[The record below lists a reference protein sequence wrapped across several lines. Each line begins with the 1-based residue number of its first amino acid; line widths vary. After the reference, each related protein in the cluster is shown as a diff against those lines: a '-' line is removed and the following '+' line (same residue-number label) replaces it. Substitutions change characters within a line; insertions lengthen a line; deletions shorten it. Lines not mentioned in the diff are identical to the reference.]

1 MQRGHRVKE
10 VDSVLILSN
19 TTYQP
24 LYLQL
29 YEQIKQKIASGEMHS
44 GSKLPSK
51 HQLAKDLNVSKNTI
65 ETAYQQLLA
74 EGYIK
79 SVARRGFYVEQLEQY
94 TFDGN
99 KNALEDIPCP
109 WASEES
115 SQEPPRPFRY
125 DFRNGQMAD
134 TQFPFIIWTKLLNQ
148 CLRMEQPG
156 ILSYQD
162 LQGEVGLRREIM
174 RYVLEYRG
182 VNCRSEQIVIGAGTQ
197 HCLSML
203 CHLLNQHTKTIAVEE
218 PGYNGTKAV
227 FRNHGFNIIPI
238 TVDADGIRVH
248 ELTNSN
254 TNIIYVT
261 PSNQFPTGAIMSIA
275 RRLSLAEWAKK
286 NNGIILE
293 DDYCHLRYNIKPV
306 PSLYSVCDA
315 QNVVYLGTFSKIL
328 SPSLRLSY
336 MILPPMLLDSY
347 KKTFSEYNT
356 SVPFLSQKALEL
368 FMQQGY
374 WERHLRRTV
383 QIYKKKQEFL
393 IRNLINYFGK
403 RIEIYGNNAGLHLL
417 IKVKCGLTEQ
427 QLIDRAAQM
436 EVKVYPVSRYW
447 MRLENYSNDMVL
459 LGFTGIAENDISRGV
474 ELLHRAW
481 LGNSSH

>member
-1 MQRGHRVKE
+1 
-10 VDSVLILSN
+10 
-19 TTYQP
+19 
-24 LYLQL
+24 
-29 YEQIKQKIASGEMHS
+29 
-44 GSKLPSK
+44 
-51 HQLAKDLNVSKNTI
+51 
-65 ETAYQQLLA
+65 
-74 EGYIK
+74 
-79 SVARRGFYVEQLEQY
+79 
-94 TFDGN
+94 
-99 KNALEDIPCP
+99 
-109 WASEES
+109 
-115 SQEPPRPFRY
+115 
-125 DFRNGQMAD
+125 
-134 TQFPFIIWTKLLNQ
+134 
-148 CLRMEQPG
+148 
-156 ILSYQD
+156 
-162 LQGEVGLRREIM
+162 
-174 RYVLEYRG
+174 
-182 VNCRSEQIVIGAGTQ
+182 
-197 HCLSML
+197 
-203 CHLLNQHTKTIAVEE
+203 
-218 PGYNGTKAV
+218 
-227 FRNHGFNIIPI
+227 
-238 TVDADGIRVH
+238 
-248 ELTNSN
+248 
-254 TNIIYVT
+254 
-261 PSNQFPTGAIMSIA
+261 
-275 RRLSLAEWAKK
+275 LSLAEWAKK

>member
-1 MQRGHRVKE
+1 M
-10 VDSVLILSN
+10 LILDN
-19 TTYQP
+19 TTHQP

-29 YEQIKQKIASGEMHS
+29 YEQIKQKIASGEMPS

-51 HQLAKDLNVSKNTI
+51 RQLAKDLNASKNTI

-79 SVARRGFYVEQLEQY
+79 SVARSGFYVEQLEQLNSY
-94 TFDGN
+94 GDETAAEN
-99 KNALEDIPCP
+99 IPCS
-109 WASEES
+109 WTMGEN
-115 SQEPPRPFRY
+115 SQKPPRIFRY
-125 DFRNGQMAD
+125 NFQNGQLSD
-134 TQFPFIIWTKLLNQ
+134 TQFPFAIWTKILNQ
-148 CLRMEQPG
+148 CMRMEQAG
-156 ILSYQD
+156 ILSYRN

-174 RYVLEYRG
+174 RYVLEFRG
-182 VNCRSEQIVIGAGTQ
+182 VNCQIEQIVVGAGTQ
-197 HCLSML
+197 HCLNIL
-203 CHLLNQHTKTIAVEE
+203 CHLLKQHTKCIAIED
-218 PGYNGTKAV
+218 PGYNGARAV
-227 FRNHGFNIIPI
+227 FGNHGFDIIPI
-238 TVDADGIRVH
+238 TVDADGICVH
-248 ELTNSN
+248 ELADSAANVV
-254 TNIIYVT
+254 YVT
-261 PSNQFPTGAIMSIA
+261 PSHQFPTGVIMSIA

-315 QNVVYLGTFSKIL
+315 QNVIYLGTFSKIL

-336 MILPPMLLDSY
+336 MILPPKFLESY
-347 KKTFSEYNT
+347 NKTFREYNT
-356 SVPFLSQKALEL
+356 SVPFLSQKTLEL

-383 QIYKKKQEFL
+383 QIYKKKQETL
-393 IRNLINYFGK
+393 IRNLIKYFGN
-403 RIEIYGNNAGLHLL
+403 RIEVYGNNAGLHLL

-436 EVKVYPVSRYW
+436 DVKVYPVSRYW
-447 MRLENYSNDMVL
+447 ERIENYSNDMVL
-459 LGFTGIAENDISRGV
+459 LGFTGIAETDIARGV

-481 LGNSSH
+481 LE

>member
-1 MQRGHRVKE
+1 M
-10 VDSVLILSN
+10 LILSK
-19 TTYQP
+19 TTHQP

-29 YEQIKQKIASGEMHS
+29 YEQIKQKIASGEMQS

-51 HQLAKDLNVSKNTI
+51 RQLTKDLNVGKNTI
-65 ETAYQQLLA
+65 EIAYQQLLA

-79 SVARRGFYVEQLEQY
+79 SVARSGFYVEQLEQY
-94 TFDGN
+94 YRDEGEHGI
-99 KNALEDIPCP
+99 KNIPCSL
-109 WASEES
+109 AAEK
-115 SQEPPRPFRY
+115 SQEPPRIFRY
-125 DFRNGQMAD
+125 DFQNGQQAD
-134 TQFPFIIWTKLLNQ
+134 TQFPFAIWTKMLNK
-148 CLRMEQPG
+148 CIRMEQAG
-156 ILSYQD
+156 TLSYRD

-174 RYVLEYRG
+174 RYLLEFRG
-182 VNCRSEQIVIGAGTQ
+182 VNCQLEQIVVGTGTQ

-203 CHLLNQHTKTIAVEE
+203 CHLLKQHTNGIAIED
-218 PGYNGTKAV
+218 PGYNGARAV
-227 FRNHGFNIIPI
+227 FRNHDFNIIPI
-238 TVDADGIRVH
+238 EVDAEGICVQ
-248 ELTNSN
+248 ELANSATNAV
-254 TNIIYVT
+254 YVT
-261 PSNQFPTGAIMSIA
+261 PSHQFPTGVIMSIA
-275 RRLSLAEWAKK
+275 RRLSLGEWAKK

-336 MILPPMLLDSY
+336 MVLPPMLLESY

-356 SVPFLSQKALEL
+356 PVPFLSQKTLEL

-393 IRNLINYFGK
+393 IRNLTNYFGN
-403 RIEIYGNNAGLHLL
+403 RIEVYGNNAGVHLL
-417 IKVKCGLTEQ
+417 IKVKGSLTEQ

-436 EVKVYPVSRYW
+436 DVKVYPASRYW
-447 MRLENYSNDMVL
+447 ARIENYSNDMVF
-459 LGFTGIAENDISRGV
+459 LGFTGIAENDISQGV
-474 ELLHRAW
+474 ELLYRAW
-481 LGNSSH
+481 LGD